1 MNVYQDTPTLLRCI
15 TFGRLLTFSSLPPCL
30 RRNVSPLC
38 VAKPGAGG
46 KGAPK
51 PEAGG
56 EAGTMD

>member
-1 MNVYQDTPTLLRCI
+1 MNVYQDTPTLLCGI
-15 TFGRLLTFSSLPPCL
+15 TFGRLLTFSSLPPCS
-30 RRNVSPLC
+30 RRNASLLC

-46 KGAPK
+46 KGTPK